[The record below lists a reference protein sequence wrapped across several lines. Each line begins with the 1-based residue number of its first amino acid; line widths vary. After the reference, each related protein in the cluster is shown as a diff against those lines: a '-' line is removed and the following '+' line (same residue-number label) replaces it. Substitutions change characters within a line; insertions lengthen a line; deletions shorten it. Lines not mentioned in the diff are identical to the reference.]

1 MKRKWLYRGG
11 GCFAPAASSGIFHP
25 MQCVILAAGR
35 GSRMK
40 QLTDT
45 LPKPLFSVAG
55 KTLMEHKFDALPDS
69 VTDIIIVVG
78 YMGNMIRAKFGDSY
92 KGRPIQYVEQTELNG
107 TAGALWSAKD
117 FLHDD
122 FLVLMGD
129 DIYGRKS
136 LADLAA
142 TPWSLLGIKSDN
154 VIGVAKL
161 EIDENKKI
169 TRIVE
174 RQEHSGGPG
183 VLNTAAYMLDTRI
196 FTYSMIPTHKGS
208 EEYGLPQTMV
218 ATDIPLTLVVGD
230 IWLQINAPED
240 IEKAERALAWEK
252 ENHVEPA
259 EPVAVSS

>member
-1 MKRKWLYRGG
+1 
-11 GCFAPAASSGIFHP
+11 
-25 MQCVILAAGR
+25 MQVVILAAGR

-92 KGRPIQYVEQTELNG
+92 KGRPIRYVEQTQLNG
-107 TAGALWSAKD
+107 TAGALWSAKEL
-117 FLHDD
+117 LHDE

-129 DIYGRKS
+129 DVYDRRA
-136 LADLAA
+136 LAALAA
-142 TPWSLLGIKSDN
+142 TSWSLLGIKSDN
-154 VIGVAKL
+154 VVGVGKL
-161 EIDENKKI
+161 EIDENNKI
-169 TRIVE
+169 VRIIE

-183 VLNTAAYMLDTRI
+183 VINTGAYMLDTRI
-196 FTYSMIPTHKGS
+196 FTYPMIPTHKGS
-208 EEYGLPQTMV
+208 DEYGLPQTIV

-230 IWLQINAPED
+230 IWLQVNAPED
-240 IEKAERALAWEK
+240 IEKAEHALALEE
-252 ENHVEPA
+252 ENQLATV
-259 EPVAVSS
+259 